1 MARVPGQQFAVAA
14 GKDHWKP
21 RQAAADGTGQIQA
34 VHARHHY
41 VAEHYIEAGGIPF
54 ELRQGLVRIV
64 RKYHVVIELAQGA
77 DGKFGHIDVVFH
89 NQHADTVTMLQP
101 R

>member
-1 MARVPGQQFAVAA
+1 MPGITTSLNTTS
-14 GKDHWKP
+14 K
-21 RQAAADGTGQIQA
+21 R
-34 VHARHHY
+34 
-41 VAEHYIEAGGIPF
+41 GGIPF

-89 NQHADTVTMLQP
+89 HQHAHTVTMLQP